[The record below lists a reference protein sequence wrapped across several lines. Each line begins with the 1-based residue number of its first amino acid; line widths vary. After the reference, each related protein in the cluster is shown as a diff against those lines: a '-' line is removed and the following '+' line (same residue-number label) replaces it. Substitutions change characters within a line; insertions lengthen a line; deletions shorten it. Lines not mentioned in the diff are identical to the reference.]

1 MKNFYERYQIDI
13 NIVIGLAA
21 CWVFVALFL
30 VAL

>member
-13 NIVIGLAA
+13 NITIGLAS
-21 CWVFVALFL
+21 CWVFFALIL